1 MRQVPELWQTLQD
14 NVNTNMTIDEALQ
27 LGLLVQD
34 IPREQIHTA
43 VIDYNYVYNE
53 TTADGRQV
61 LVPIRDQIRYLRD
74 ELFAPPA
81 IPTPIIADLSALM
94 VQEEARIAV
103 YNGTAVFGLA
113 GETQAYLQ
121 LFDFNVTEIGNAD
134 AATYRTTQIV
144 DYGSHPYT
152 VQYLIQQLHIPPLNI
167 SNGRN
172 PDGDFD
178 VLIILG
184 DDWRVPD

>member
-1 MRQVPELWQTLQD
+1 
-14 NVNTNMTIDEALQ
+14 MTIDEALQ

-34 IPREQIHTA
+34 IPREQISTA
-43 VIDYNYVYNE
+43 VIDYDYVYNE
-53 TTADGRQV
+53 TTPDGRQV
-61 LVPIRDQIRYLRD
+61 LVPIRDEIRKLRD
-74 ELFAPPA
+74 EMFAPPA
-81 IPTPIIADLSALM
+81 VPTPVIEDLPALM
-94 VQEEARIAV
+94 VQEEAKIAV

-113 GETQAYLQ
+113 GDTQTYLQ
-121 LFDFNVTEIGNAD
+121 TLDFDVTEIGNAD

-152 VQYLIQQLHIPPLNI
+152 VQYLIQRLQIPPLNV

-172 PDGDFD
+172 HDGDFN

-184 DDWRVPD
+184 DDWRVPDS